1 MDYELEE
8 MLFLSTFLSGAKPVE
23 MLKQLFSRTISP
35 IVITD
40 AGTLDGGYKII
51 YANKAFCKL
60 TGYELAELVGN
71 TPRIFQGP
79 KSNKETLANLSTSLK
94 TTGYFRGMSYNYR
107 KDGSCYPLEWDISP
121 IHDEQNNI
129 IFFVSIQR
137 DLTQALNAMKQL
149 KEVNEHVRELISDL
163 SHGKM
168 APEDIKEKSKPL
180 IEGLKDTAKLY
191 TQSVDDDDD
200 LFFEIDDGFDDEET
214 GPAQKAVSAKDYL
227 TEERLTKSELYNMLE
242 CITDLEEEV
251 NVLSSNPAQTDLI
264 DTISAK
270 LREVS
275 DSIFFLIEFT
285 DVALALSQVADCLP
299 HLSEQQLS
307 GFCLEFLQSLV
318 VEIENWVQ
326 GVFVSKSADNIY
338 DGGNNIIASAKQI
351 TVFGKG

>member
-8 MLFLSTFLSGAKPVE
+8 MLFLSTFLSGAKPLE
-23 MLKQLFSRTISP
+23 MLKQLLSRTISP
-35 IVITD
+35 IIVTD

-71 TPRIFQGP
+71 TPKIFQGP
-79 KSNKETLANLSTSLK
+79 KSNKETLAKLSESLK
-94 TTGYFRGMSYNYR
+94 TSGYFRGMSYNYR

-121 IHDEQNNI
+121 IHDEDNNI

-137 DLTQALNAMKQL
+137 DLTQAFNAMKQL
-149 KEVNEHVRELISDL
+149 KDVNEHVRELISDL
-163 SHGKM
+163 SHGKV
-168 APEDIKEKSKPL
+168 APEDVKARSKPL
-180 IEGLKDTAKLY
+180 IEELKDSAKLY
-191 TQSVDDDDD
+191 THSADDDDD
-200 LFFEIDDGFDDEET
+200 LFFDIDDGFDDDDT
-214 GPAQKAVSAKDYL
+214 GPVQKAMSAKDYL
-227 TEERLTKSELYNMLE
+227 TEERLTESELYNMLE

-251 NVLSSNPAQTDLI
+251 NALSSNPAQKELI
-264 DTISAK
+264 EAISGK

-275 DSIFFLIEFT
+275 DGIFFLIEFT
-285 DVALALSQVADCLP
+285 DVALALTQVADCLP
-299 HLSEQQLS
+299 HLTEQQLK

-318 VEIENWVQ
+318 VEVESWVQ
-326 GVFVSKSADNIY
+326 GVFVNKTADNIF